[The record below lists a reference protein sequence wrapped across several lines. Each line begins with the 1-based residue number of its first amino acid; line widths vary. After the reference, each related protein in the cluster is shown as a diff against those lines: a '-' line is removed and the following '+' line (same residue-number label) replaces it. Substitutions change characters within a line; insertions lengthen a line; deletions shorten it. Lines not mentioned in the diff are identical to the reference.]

1 MVGMAEVRLSSQART
16 ECGRMPVGRR
26 GIGGNSTDSDGEYM
40 HVWEVAETRDVT
52 NTSNPRFIRFTK
64 ENC

>member
-1 MVGMAEVRLSSQART
+1 
-16 ECGRMPVGRR
+16 MPVGRR